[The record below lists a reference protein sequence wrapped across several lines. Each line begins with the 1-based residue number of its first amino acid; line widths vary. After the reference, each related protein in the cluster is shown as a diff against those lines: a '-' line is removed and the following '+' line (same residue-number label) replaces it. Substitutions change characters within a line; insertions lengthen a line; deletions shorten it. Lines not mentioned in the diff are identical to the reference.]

1 MKSPKNNSS
10 SKRDKEYAFLSPPPL
25 ERAIIVS
32 FIIILSFSFLIWAI
46 FNHQK
51 YGFWCMAAAFCSF
64 LLFTSICLRFI
75 PKWIHFWSN
84 SEFQSSKKPLKPIAQ
99 LCVKNTTFYIFC
111 FSLICDIT
119 VLILTFIIRYHLGL
133 ASNFID
139 DLSFW
144 RCTDSQ
150 HYLNIATDWYFTTGN
165 IDRVVE
171 LVFLPG
177 YPIVVRL
184 VAYLTGNYLI
194 AGLLV
199 SALCFSAANCVFY
212 NLLLLDYSHS
222 QAIQTIKYVY
232 LLPGIFF
239 FVSPLSE
246 SLFFL
251 LSLSCIFC
259 IRKGHWYIGCL
270 IGCYAAFTRSL
281 GIVILVPAFFEF
293 IHYVKN
299 GSTIFPRIKEIVMHL
314 LTLLLIP
321 LGFVAYCGIN
331 YTVSGVFF
339 KFLEYQRSHWHQ
351 QLGLFFNTA
360 AYQMKYAIESAT
372 SDPHTFFGLWLPNIL
387 AFFLSLIVINLS
399 LSSLRPS
406 YIAWFIAYF
415 LISMGATWLL
425 SAPRY
430 MLGLPVIPM
439 AVMAMCKNKCL
450 DKIISLTL
458 LIVSFAYLYAFIM
471 RWQVW

>member
-1 MKSPKNNSS
+1 MFNIWWKVPPHAGGAFHHFGLMSIIYIFEVRLMKSPKNNSS

-212 NLLLLDYSHS
+212 NH
-222 QAIQTIKYVY
+222 
-232 LLPGIFF
+232 
-239 FVSPLSE
+239 
-246 SLFFL
+246 
-251 LSLSCIFC
+251 
-259 IRKGHWYIGCL
+259 
-270 IGCYAAFTRSL
+270 
-281 GIVILVPAFFEF
+281 
-293 IHYVKN
+293 
-299 GSTIFPRIKEIVMHL
+299 
-314 LTLLLIP
+314 
-321 LGFVAYCGIN
+321 
-331 YTVSGVFF
+331 
-339 KFLEYQRSHWHQ
+339 
-351 QLGLFFNTA
+351 
-360 AYQMKYAIESAT
+360 
-372 SDPHTFFGLWLPNIL
+372 
-387 AFFLSLIVINLS
+387 
-399 LSSLRPS
+399 
-406 YIAWFIAYF
+406 
-415 LISMGATWLL
+415 
-425 SAPRY
+425 
-430 MLGLPVIPM
+430 
-439 AVMAMCKNKCL
+439 
-450 DKIISLTL
+450 
-458 LIVSFAYLYAFIM
+458 
-471 RWQVW
+471 